1 MDDAT
6 IGAKV
11 TLNTKP
17 YDDGIVHIDKT
28 TRAVLG
34 KLSGL
39 AVSMF
44 GLGAIKNFVEDAVK
58 AYIVQEDAVNGL
70 ERALKRVGEGS
81 YSKQLQQVARDLQK
95 LTIYGDEA
103 TLKVMALGVNMGIS
117 ANQMEDATRA
127 AMGLAAGYKLDLNTA
142 MQLVGKAAVGNT
154 ALLGR
159 YGIKLDQTKPKQ
171 EQFNELLKK
180 GNDLFQLAGAQ
191 TFGQHLK
198 QLQNA
203 WGDLTEQVGAFVI
216 SLSGFD
222 ESMDG
227 LKNKIV
233 DVTDLLRDNVD
244 QWAFEIKYVL
254 SYFEAGLKNV
264 YAMVEPLFS
273 YTVQVVTDA
282 VQNIVAIGQWAFDN
296 ADKLWENLPDILL
309 GVLDDIINYFKNWSK
324 FYLDIVVNL
333 AKAIGTV
340 ISDTVKGIWDKLK
353 KTAEMIVNVG
363 GNLAKAIKGVFTGE
377 GIGGFKEMWESVKN
391 DFDSVVSGGFDINTS
406 GFKKTWEDMK
416 TDAIKIVAEI
426 GDETQ
431 TVLNN
436 AGVSAFPELQS
447 NASIAEVVKKYANI
461 SDKFAEID
469 RERQERE
476 ADLEQNLLDRL
487 NKKREQTENG
497 TKIDPTD
504 VAGQK
509 NNVVGSFS
517 AAILNG
523 MFGANSPERE
533 TAKNTKKLVDL
544 QRDLND
550 NFDEAFTYG

>member
-103 TLKVMALGVNMGIS
+103 TMKVMALGVNMGIS
-117 ANQMEDATRA
+117 AKQMEDATRA

-203 WGDLTEQVGAFVI
+203 WGDLTEQIGAFVI

-222 ESMDG
+222 ESMEG
-227 LKNKIV
+227 FKNSIV
-233 DVTDLLRDNVD
+233 DATDLLRDNVD

-264 YAMVEPLFS
+264 YAMVEPVITYIVKL
-273 YTVQVVTDA
+273 VTDA
-282 VQNIVAIGQWAFDN
+282 VVNIVRIGQWTFDN
-296 ADKLWENLPDILL
+296 LDKLIDNFPKIIVALCKDILML
-309 GVLDDIINYFKNWSK
+309 L
-324 FYLDIVVNL
+324 VNL
-333 AKAIGTV
+333 GETLVDFFK
-340 ISDTVKGIWDKLK
+340 DTATAIWDAIWNQTTDGFGKIIDNLK
-353 KTAEMIVNVG
+353 SNWNKTMLEMG
-363 GNLAKAIKGVFTGE
+363 EFTAKVFE
-377 GIGGFKEMWESVKN
+377 ESGI
-391 DFDSVVSGGFDINTS
+391 TP
-406 GFKKTWEDMK
+406 
-416 TDAIKIVAEI
+416 
-426 GDETQ
+426 
-431 TVLNN
+431 
-436 AGVSAFPELQS
+436 FPEMQS
-447 NASIAEVVKKYANI
+447 TASMSEVIKKYANI

-476 ADLEQNLLDRL
+476 ADLEQNLIDRL

-497 TKIDPTD
+497 TPIDPTD

-517 AAILNG
+517 AAILDG

-550 NFDEAFTYG
+550 NFDEAFTYA

>member
-203 WGDLTEQVGAFVI
+203 WGDLTEQIGAFVI

-227 LKNKIV
+227 FKNKIV
-233 DVTDLLRDNVD
+233 DVTELLRDNVD

-273 YTVQVVTDA
+273 YTVQVVSDA
-282 VQNIVAIGQWAFDN
+282 FHNITAIGQWAFDN
-296 ADKLWENLPDILL
+296 ADKIWENLPQLFFAHLQDIYEAWRKTFEM
-309 GVLDDIINYFKNWSK
+309 IQ
-324 FYLDIVVNL
+324 NL
-333 AKAIGTV
+333 AVNFVKAIWQALRHGNTEGFE
-340 ISDTVKGIWDKLK
+340 TLWDDLQKDFW
-353 KTAEMIVNVG
+353 EV
-363 GNLAKAIKGVFTGE
+363 LAAQNEYK
-377 GIGGFKEMWESVKN
+377 SR
-391 DFDSVVSGGFDINTS
+391 
-406 GFKKTWEDMK
+406 
-416 TDAIKIVAEI
+416 
-426 GDETQ
+426 
-431 TVLNN
+431 VLAD

-447 NASIAEVVKKYANI
+447 NASMSEVIKKYANI